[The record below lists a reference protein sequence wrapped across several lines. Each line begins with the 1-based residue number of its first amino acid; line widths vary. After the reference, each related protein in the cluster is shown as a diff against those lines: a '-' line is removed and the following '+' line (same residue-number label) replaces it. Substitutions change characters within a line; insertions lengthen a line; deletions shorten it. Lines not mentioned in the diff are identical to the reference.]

1 MKPPTQHGDYLR
13 LTCQGT
19 SHTVFHHTRGLA
31 SSLLLLRTK
40 AALLPSLSYALRG
53 PGQRQK
59 LPQGMRLG
67 VAPSLDPR
75 ALVSIPT
82 SDLGVS
88 GKKALV
94 DTNSVPESYS
104 AVSS

>member
-1 MKPPTQHGDYLR
+1 ME
-13 LTCQGT
+13 T
-19 SHTVFHHTRGLA
+19 S
-31 SSLLLLRTK
+31 
-40 AALLPSLSYALRG
+40 
-53 PGQRQK
+53 QE
-59 LPQGMRLG
+59 MRLG
-67 VAPSLDPR
+67 VAPGLDPR

-94 DTNSVPESYS
+94 DTRSGPESYS